1 MEELETGY
9 DPEEPADQEEEIT
22 EPEEEGPEQ
31 PEADQEETE
40 PAGPDQEE
48 DTETEDTE
56 PEETE
61 PEETEP
67 EEAEPDGNP
76 EEEEPEDGAYD
87 TVTDAEEEPEEEP
100 EQETVS
106 GNDPAGSGDV
116 IIFPEDYDLSTP
128 GGEREDAG
136 SIVQAVERQ
145 SDIMTAGFTCT
156 CFMLGLLA
164 GAVLIAGFRL
174 RRV

>member
-22 EPEEEGPEQ
+22 EPEEEEPEQ
-31 PEADQEETE
+31 SETDQEETE

-61 PEETEP
+61 AEEG
-67 EEAEPDGNP
+67 AEPDENP
-76 EEEEPEDGAYD
+76 E
-87 TVTDAEEEPEEEP
+87 EEEPEEEP
-100 EQETVS
+100 EESEQETVS
-106 GNDPAGSGDV
+106 GNDLVVSGDV
-116 IIFPEDYDLSTP
+116 IIFPEDYDLSTL
-128 GGEREDAG
+128 GGELEDAG
-136 SIVQAVERQ
+136 SIVQAVEKQ

>member
-1 MEELETGY
+1 MEGYETDYGL
-9 DPEEPADQEEEIT
+9 EEPVDQEEVT
-22 EPEEEGPEQ
+22 V
-31 PEADQEETE
+31 
-40 PAGPDQEE
+40 
-48 DTETEDTE
+48 E

-61 PEETEP
+61 PEESDPEETETEP
-67 EEAEPDGNP
+67 EEPDPEGSAEQEETPAEDQPEDETDETVQDPEEGQEEEP
-76 EEEEPEDGAYD
+76 AAEEEEPD
-87 TVTDAEEEPEEEP
+87 
-100 EQETVS
+100 QETVS
-106 GNDPAGSGDV
+106 GNDLVVSGDV
-116 IIFPEDYDLSTP
+116 IVFPEEYDLSAL
-128 GGEREDAG
+128 GGEPADTE